1 MNRALVLRISP
12 RRCAF
17 VTSFVERERTWSR
30 NEPAVLPTG
39 VPVSRPGAMLIAAIL
54 GPRSFAAAGAR
65 GASEGAGCGASAGG
79 GGASVASAEGEGL
92 PGPGSAWIGRAVS
105 PACGGPK
112 GAAAAFQQPAR
123 AS

>member
-54 GPRSFAAAGAR
+54 GPRSFAAAGAG
-65 GASEGAGCGASAGG
+65 GASEGGASAGG
-79 GGASVASAEGEGL
+79 GGATGASAEGEGL
-92 PGPGSAWIGRAVS
+92 PRPGPPRIGRPVPPPS
-105 PACGGPK
+105 
-112 GAAAAFQQPAR
+112 AR
-123 AS
+123 PQHPP